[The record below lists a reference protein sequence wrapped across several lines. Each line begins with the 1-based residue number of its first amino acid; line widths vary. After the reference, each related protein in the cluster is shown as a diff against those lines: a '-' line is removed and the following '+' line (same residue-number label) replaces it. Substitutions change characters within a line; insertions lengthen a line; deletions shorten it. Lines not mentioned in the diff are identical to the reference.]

1 MDDLDIRWKQ
11 RFENLRAAFLILQQA
26 VAANAETP
34 DNELIRMALIKAFEM
49 TFDLSW
55 KTLKDYLHYNGID
68 ATMPREVIKQSFAN
82 DLVADGQLWIEMLED
97 RNLMAHV
104 YDEARALAAVERIRA
119 RYLMGLEQLQQFL
132 GARLV

>member
-1 MDDLDIRWKQ
+1 
-11 RFENLRAAFLILQQA
+11 
-26 VAANAETP
+26 
-34 DNELIRMALIKAFEM
+34 MALIKAFEM
-49 TFDLSW
+49 TFELSW

-68 ATMPREVIKQSFAN
+68 AIMPREVIKQSFAN
-82 DLVADGQLWIEMLED
+82 DLVADGQLWIEMLEG